1 MSLKLLLKKIF
12 TLLKQLVIAL
22 VIVVILAPEWPAFQ
36 EERYKIETIVGRNNF
51 DFLVWEANAL
61 AVKGEAFLTAG
72 HTYLSEEQQKQIV
85 LDYLA
90 LIGEVRRQEAQINA
104 IYADPSIADAK
115 TAAGDIQAEVASKR
129 LQLVEWQPIAES
141 VLQEQVA
148 AILAEEGFDLLNQ
161 TWPPVQMHMTP
172 LPFVLVVSPREEI
185 RQIYSFSLVP
195 GLVTADQE
203 QIESSILETTDRSAL
218 VVPIGGVGLFPAMV
232 LERSDIN
239 FLVNTIAHEWGHH
252 WLSLHPLGLSYAA
265 TPGLRTINETT
276 ASIVGDEI
284 GARVIERYYPEFIP
298 PEEPETPSQ
307 PEPDEPPPFNFRSEM
322 AETRIQV
329 DELLAE
335 GKVEEAEAYMEQR
348 RQFFWDNGYRIRK
361 LNQAFFAF
369 YGAYADTPGEAGS
382 DPIGPSLIALR
393 QKNSSLRAFL
403 DQVAPITSVDAL
415 LALVPELS
423 E

>member
-1 MSLKLLLKKIF
+1 
-12 TLLKQLVIAL
+12 LVIAL

-129 LQLVEWQPIAES
+129 LQIVEWQPIAES

-148 AILAEEGFDLLNQ
+148 TILAEEGFDLLNQ

-203 QIESSILETTDRSAL
+203 QIESSILEKTDRSAL
-218 VVPIGGVGLFPAMV
+218 VVPIGGVGLFPAMI

-252 WLSLHPLGLSYAA
+252 WLSLHPLGIRYSA
-265 TPGLRTINETT
+265 TPALRTINETV
-276 ASIVGDEI
+276 ASIVGNEI
-284 GARVIERYYPEFIP
+284 GAIVIERYYPEFVPVEQP
-298 PEEPETPSQ
+298 PASSQ
-307 PEPDEPPPFNFRSEM
+307 PEPGTPPPFDFNQEM
-322 AETRIQV
+322 ALTRIRV

-335 GKVEEAEAYMEQR
+335 GNVEEAESYMEDR

-361 LNQAFFAF
+361 LNQAYFAF
-369 YGAYADTPGEAGS
+369 YGAYADSPGQSGD
-382 DPIGPSLIALR
+382 DPIGPALAALR
-393 QKNSSLRAFL
+393 QNSPSLRVFL
-403 DQVAPITSVDAL
+403 DEVAPIGSLDEL
-415 LALVPELS
+415 LELS
-423 E
+423 EMES